1 MDLEWIG
8 QITYGQI
15 SNIILAL
22 GLFGLL
28 ITIGVI
34 AFIVTAEKRK

>member
-1 MDLEWIG
+1 MIEWIG

-22 GLFGLL
+22 GLLAVL
-28 ITIGVI
+28 IVIGV
-34 AFIVTAEKRK
+34 FIFVNIVGRKQ